1 MATQSVEFSAP
12 PNQTLTVRLFAAGS
26 DTIVATAGTVTAATN
41 RAGLYTADFT
51 DVSAGR
57 YRLIATNAA
66 GTPLATW
73 WTDLTLTTATFQAYE
88 MPLSPTAATI
98 ADAVWDEDL
107 RDHLTAHSTGKSL
120 DQIRKKTI
128 LLTATVLPSP
138 APTTTVFN
146 VSGLSAYPSGAFLHA
161 VLAFDEGASVAY
173 ENSPMITYVNNGDG
187 TGTITLEHALTAAPT
202 AGDVVQIDPF
212 SHVHSVAAIQAGLA
226 TLANQTTIIGYLD
239 TEIASIKSVTDKLN
253 TGLVADGQLFQ
264 FTANMLELAPA
275 GGGGGGGNGDAT
287 AANQQLILDQ
297 LDVIQAKT
305 DLIGTSQALL
315 AGAVLEPG
323 TVTSFPETL
332 TIGDSYT
339 VANGRAIQIPI
350 IDSNGNPISEAG
362 TLLFADADVSFIIK
376 RSFDTVASRILTCN
390 ASFVDPPGTGTGE
403 GPYALIEIPAD
414 QTAKGLLKYQYSGV
428 LKFTWPGTADEVV
441 SFETGTITFDN

>member
-1 MATQSVEFSAP
+1 
-12 PNQTLTVRLFAAGS
+12 
-26 DTIVATAGTVTAATN
+26 
-41 RAGLYTADFT
+41 
-51 DVSAGR
+51 
-57 YRLIATNAA
+57 
-66 GTPLATW
+66 
-73 WTDLTLTTATFQAYE
+73 
-88 MPLSPTAATI
+88 
-98 ADAVWDEDL
+98 
-107 RDHLTAHSTGKSL
+107 
-120 DQIRKKTI
+120 
-128 LLTATVLPSP
+128 
-138 APTTTVFN
+138 
-146 VSGLSAYPSGAFLHA
+146 
-161 VLAFDEGASVAY
+161 
-173 ENSPMITYVNNGDG
+173 
-187 TGTITLEHALTAAPT
+187 
-202 AGDVVQIDPF
+202 
-212 SHVHSVAAIQAGLA
+212 
-226 TLANQTTIIGYLD
+226 
-239 TEIASIKSVTDKLN
+239 
-253 TGLVADGQLFQ
+253 
-264 FTANMLELAPA
+264 MLELAPA